1 MAKMYFRGEVIYYFS
16 LFKLLTNYYIMKVEK
31 KDLEKSQIELQIELS
46 VEEFK
51 LYIKKGAAKVAK
63 EVKIDGFRP
72 GQVPYDIL
80 KQKIGEMTILEE
92 AGRIAI
98 DSTLEKAI
106 KENVVSQ
113 PIGSPKVDITKLAP
127 DNPFSYKVVLAILPE
142 IKLSDYKGLKV
153 KQKNADIKDEEVDKI
168 LSDMR
173 EMRAKEVIAARE
185 IKSTDKVITDI
196 AMFLDKV
203 PLEGGQNK
211 DTAIIVGKN
220 YIVPGFDK
228 KLLGAKKGDV
238 LEFKLEYPRDFHMKN
253 LAGKMVEFKV
263 TIKEVFKR
271 ELPELNDEFA
281 VNLGMGK
288 IEELKVNIR
297 KNTLEQKK
305 REVEQFA
312 EKEMLEKL
320 VEKARF
326 GDIPEMLI
334 EHEADTMMHELEHTV
349 VQQGAKFEDYLASIK
364 KTRDQLILDLLPEA
378 VKRIKVSL
386 LIREI
391 TEAEKINV
399 SSEELNNY
407 ISSMRK
413 HYENINT
420 KEAKEFLKKTDSKE
434 YKNYVLNILTSRKV
448 MDKLREWNIAD

>member
-1 MAKMYFRGEVIYYFS
+1 
-16 LFKLLTNYYIMKVEK
+16 MKVEK

-46 VEEFK
+46 YEEFK
-51 LYIKKGAAKVAK
+51 PYIKKGAAKVSH
-63 EVKIDGFRP
+63 EVKINGFRA
-72 GQVPYDIL
+72 GQIPYDIL

-98 DSTLEKAI
+98 NSTLEKAI
-106 KENVVSQ
+106 KENVASQ
-113 PIGSPKVDITKLAP
+113 PVGSPKVDITKLAP

-142 IKLSDYKGLKV
+142 IKLGDYKGLKI
-153 KQKNADIKDEEVDKI
+153 KQKKVDIKDEEVDKI
-168 LSDMR
+168 LNDMR
-173 EMRAKEVIAARE
+173 EMRAKEVVTARE
-185 IKSTDKVITDI
+185 IKNTDKVIADI

-211 DTAIIVGKN
+211 DTAIIIGKN

-228 KLLGAKKGDV
+228 KLLGAKKEDV
-238 LEFKLEYPRDFHMKN
+238 LEFKLEYPKDFHMKN

-281 VNLGMGK
+281 VSLGMGK

-297 KNTLEQKK
+297 KNTLEQKE

-326 GDIPEMLI
+326 GDIPQILI
-334 EHEADTMMHELEHTV
+334 EHEADTMMHELEHTIG
-349 VQQGAKFEDYLASIK
+349 QQGAKFEDYLASIK
-364 KTRDQLILDLLPEA
+364 KTRDQLTLDLLPEA
-378 VKRIKVSL
+378 VKRVKVSL

-391 TEAEKINV
+391 TEVEKIKV
-399 SSEELNNY
+399 SREELDNY

-413 HYENINT
+413 HYESINT
-420 KEAKEFLKKTDSKE
+420 KEAKEFLEKTDSE
-434 YKNYVLNILTSRKV
+434 DYKNYVLNILTSRKV
-448 MDKLREWNIAD
+448 VDKLREWNIVN